1 MTADT
6 YKVIDINNNT
16 VFSASYD
23 HKDTWNISI
32 KQNKLSIGYD
42 LTRKEAE
49 QLYFLLVDTIG
60 TPSIREI
67 V

>member
-23 HKDTWNISI
+23 HNDTWNISI
-32 KQNKLSIGYD
+32 KQNKSSVGYD